1 MQLTRGFEQGVCV
14 ITFLATQKKG
24 IPVSSLTIHKR
35 LQGSLAYSK
44 KLIRK
49 LIVAGLVT
57 SVSGTNGG
65 FTLAKDP
72 KTINLYDIV
81 KALEGNIVTYPGTGK
96 INKVFRDLQKEAMK
110 GEQVVI
116 KAFDEAD
123 RLWRTALE
131 TKTVYE
137 LICDTIGKQ
146 TIPYQDWNKI
156 S

>member
-1 MQLTRGFEQGVCV
+1 
-14 ITFLATQKKG
+14 
-24 IPVSSLTIHKR
+24 
-35 LQGSLAYSK
+35 
-44 KLIRK
+44 
-49 LIVAGLVT
+49 
-57 SVSGTNGG
+57 
-65 FTLAKDP
+65 
-72 KTINLYDIV
+72 
-81 KALEGNIVTYPGTGK
+81 